1 MFIAGID
8 VGASYTKAV
17 LIDSGKKIIAS
28 HVHKS
33 GSDIANSSNV
43 AYTESLR
50 NAGIDK
56 KEINSVVATGFGRYN
71 IAFANRTIT
80 EISAHGLGVYH
91 YFPHSV
97 TVVDIGGQDNKIIRL
112 DEKGNIANFK
122 MNRKCAAGTGAFIED
137 IAYKMDLP
145 LSELNTL
152 AKKATEDLVLG
163 SYCTVFTAT
172 EILTKIREGKSKE
185 NIIRGV
191 FSSVAKRIVE
201 LDPLENELVM
211 TGGVVAYNDI
221 LIEIMEKMIGK
232 KISIPPNPQLIGAFG
247 AALFG
252 LNGGNK

>member
-17 LIDSGKKIIAS
+17 LIDFSKKIIAF

-33 GSDIANSSNV
+33 GSDIINSSQA
-43 AYTESLR
+43 AYAESLR
-50 NAGIDK
+50 SAGIDK
-56 KEINSVVATGFGRYN
+56 KEVSLVVATGFGRYN
-71 IAFANRTIT
+71 IAFANQTIT
-80 EISAHGLGVYH
+80 EISAHARGVYH
-91 YFPHSV
+91 YFPRPV
-97 TVVDIGGQDNKIIRL
+97 TVIDIGGQDNKIIRL

-145 LSELNTL
+145 LSDLNKL

-163 SYCTVFTAT
+163 SYCIVFTAT

-201 LDPLENELVM
+201 LDPLESELVM
-211 TGGVVAYNDI
+211 TGGVIAYNDI
-221 LIEIMEKMIGK
+221 LIEIMGKMIGK
-232 KISIPPNPQLIGAFG
+232 KISIPPDPQLIGAYG

-252 LNGGNK
+252 LNGLNK